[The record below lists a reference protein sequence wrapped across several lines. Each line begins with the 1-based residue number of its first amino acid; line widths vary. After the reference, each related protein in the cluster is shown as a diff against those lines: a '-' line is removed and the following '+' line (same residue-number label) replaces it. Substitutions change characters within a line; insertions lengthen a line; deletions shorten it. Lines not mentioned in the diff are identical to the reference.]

1 MAKYLI
7 DTTVLINHLRGKTA
21 ALDFINKKEQLKIS
35 CVSLA
40 ELIQGARNKK
50 ELEQIKKLVSLF
62 AVDWGSARI
71 NQKAV
76 EILEKR
82 YLKFGLFFFS
92 WPLAIFKSASKTDV
106 FANEVKQSSTD
117 FNETLICIASPML
130 AKTVFCT
137 DL

>member
-21 ALDFINKKEQLKIS
+21 ALNFIDKKEQLKIS

-62 AVDWGSARI
+62 AVDWGSVRI

-82 YLKFGLFFFS
+82 YLKFGITYFDCLIAATAMENN
-92 WPLAIFKSASKTDV
+92 LELITDNLKH
-106 FANEVKQSSTD
+106 FRSID
-117 FNETLICIASPML
+117 GL
-130 AKTVFCT
+130 TVRRPAE
-137 DL
+137 LV